1 MSDLDF
7 EAYLNL
13 LSRFLRLNRGQRE
26 EIRRELRAHLEAA
39 LDDADRR
46 GEPRA
51 NAILRVLDD
60 FGDAAELAAAFSSL
74 EKRKRWIMRGTAMA
88 ACVALVVVAL
98 QMAGPNTV
106 QTVTAQSES
115 HRAAAA
121 ADTAS
126 VDAALA
132 RVIPDIN
139 YQDVPLADALEAMRG
154 LLGVNMIVRW
164 NLLEQQG
171 VARDKPITLSLKNV
185 KAERVLRLVLD
196 EAADGANLAY
206 EADENILMIAPRE
219 AFQRALKV
227 RFYDVRD
234 LLELDGSLPAEASNR
249 LTRFVTQTVEPES
262 WNVNGGIGS
271 IEIFA
276 GVAGVRQSDDVHD
289 ELQRMLEV
297 VRKYHAGDAHA
308 GNN

>member
-13 LSRFLRLNRGQRE
+13 LSRFLRLSRGQRD

-39 LDDADRR
+39 LDDATQR
-46 GEPRA
+46 GEPRE

-88 ACVALVVVAL
+88 ACVALVVATL
-98 QMAGPNTV
+98 QMAGPDTV
-106 QTVTAQSES
+106 RTVTAQSE
-115 HRAAAA
+115 RGAGAT
-121 ADTAS
+121 ADARS
-126 VDAALA
+126 VEMALA
-132 RVIPDIN
+132 RVIPDIS
-139 YQDVPLADALEAMRG
+139 YQDVPLSEALQAVRD

-164 NLLEQQG
+164 KLLEQQG
-171 VARDKPITLSLKNV
+171 VARDQPITLNLKNV
-185 KAERVLRLVLD
+185 KADRLLRLVLD
-196 EAADGANLAY
+196 EAADDGGIGF
-206 EADENILMIAPRE
+206 EVDENILMIAPRE

-234 LLELDGSLPAEASNR
+234 LLVLDGGEQSDASNR
-249 LTRFVTQTVEPES
+249 LTQFVTQTVEPDS
-262 WNVNGGIGS
+262 WTVNGGIGS

-276 GVAGVRQSDDVHD
+276 GVAGVRQSDAVHE
-289 ELQRMLEV
+289 ELQRMLDV
-297 VRKYHAGDAHA
+297 IRRYHAADAHA
-308 GNN
+308 EGN